1 MKFFTLA
8 LMSFILNISL
18 ASAANEIGFLCTANV
33 DGFGG
38 SFKLKTVLK
47 GYLVKKQ
54 KGAVLSGYDFKY
66 KVLDGNYVWSEANVS
81 FDTDLENDSDYK
93 PRKYKNHYKF
103 DISKDIFGFVN
114 FLVPF
119 EAFNSSD
126 DRFKAVLI
134 MTSIDDHA
142 GDTVHLNCSID

>member
-8 LMSFILNISL
+8 LMGFILNISL

-33 DGFGG
+33 DEFGG
-38 SFKLKTVLK
+38 SFKLETVVK

-54 KGAVLSGYDFKY
+54 NGAILSGYDFKY
-66 KVLDGNYVWSEANVS
+66 QVLDGTYVWSEADVS
-81 FDTDLENDSDYK
+81 FDADLENDRNYR

-103 DISKDIFGFVN
+103 DLSKNIFGFVN

-126 DRFKAVLI
+126 DRFEAVLI
-134 MTSIDDHA
+134 MTNIDDHA
-142 GDTVHLNCSID
+142 GDTVYLNCSID